1 MSIDVAQIRKDFPIL
16 ATKMR
21 ERPLVYLDTAA
32 SAQKPKAVID
42 AISDFYANHYANIH
56 RGVYQLSADATR
68 RYNAVRSKV
77 AKFIGA
83 RDPRE
88 IVFVR
93 NATEAVNLVAR
104 SWGDA
109 QIGKGDEIVVTT
121 MEHHANIVP
130 WQMLAA
136 RKEARLRVATIHEDG
151 TLDVAQLEGLLGP
164 RTRLLAFTHVSNVL
178 GTINPVAEITAMA
191 RARGITTL
199 VDGAQGVPHGP
210 VDVAALGCDFYVFS
224 GHKLFGPTGAGVLY
238 GRYAILDAMP
248 PFLGGGDMIERVS
261 FKGTTYA
268 RAPERFEGGHA
279 GHRVRRRPR
288 RRDRL
293 PRGHRHGEHCRLRA
307 HAPRPGDR
315 RALEGPRPPDR
326 RHREAEGRRR
336 RLRPRRRPSPRH
348 RDRPRRRGHRDPRGP
363 PLRAAPDGAPRPP
376 RDGPGLL
383 RLLQHR
389 GRDRS
394 TGRGP
399 REDPRAVRLRNGK
412 ARGTGI
418 GRSA

>member
-178 GTINPVAEITAMA
+178 GTINPSPRSRRWPAPAASRRSSTARRACPMA
-191 RARGITTL
+191 PSTSPPSAAISTSSRATSSSARP
-199 VDGAQGVPHGP
+199 AP
-210 VDVAALGCDFYVFS
+210 
-224 GHKLFGPTGAGVLY
+224 GVLY

-248 PFLGGGDMIERVS
+248 PS
-261 FKGTTYA
+261 
-268 RAPERFEGGHA
+268 
-279 GHRVRRRPR
+279 
-288 RRDRL
+288 
-293 PRGHRHGEHCRLRA
+293 
-307 HAPRPGDR
+307 
-315 RALEGPRPPDR
+315 
-326 RHREAEGRRR
+326 
-336 RLRPRRRPSPRH
+336 S
-348 RDRPRRRGHRDPRGP
+348 
-363 PLRAAPDGAPRPP
+363 AAA
-376 RDGPGLL
+376 
-383 RLLQHR
+383 
-389 GRDRS
+389 
-394 TGRGP
+394 T
-399 REDPRAVRLRNGK
+399 
-412 ARGTGI
+412 
-418 GRSA
+418 